1 MAMDKDSLK
10 QQRENAK
17 NEEEKKAHV
26 NKEPVVHA
34 FARKSLIASFTVRKW
49 SDQETAE
56 KPADVQTLE

>member
-34 FARKSLIASFTVRKW
+34 FARKSLIASFTV
-49 SDQETAE
+49 
-56 KPADVQTLE
+56 